1 MAEREYRSTLRQ
13 EQAAQTRE
21 RIVGAARDLFA
32 AEGFAATT
40 VAAIARAAGVA
51 APTVY
56 ATLGSKA
63 GIVEALL
70 ARLEDD
76 ADTPESSR
84 AAITAEIDPRR
95 ALVLYARWHRTL
107 FSAGRDVLAAADE
120 ARGDPAVRALNEQGD
135 RTARR
140 WHTAL
145 VATLADAGALR
156 PDLTEEHAVGIV
168 LAVCVSELYLRVTR
182 VCGWD
187 DDAYEAFLTDL
198 LFSQLLG
205 QSPGGEGWSG
215 TGSRSRAK
223 PNRSR

>member
-32 AEGFAATT
+32 TEGFAATT
-40 VAAIARAAGVA
+40 VAGIARRAGVA

-76 ADTPESSR
+76 ADTPAASR
-84 AAITAEIDPRR
+84 ADIAAEADPARK
-95 ALVLYARWHRTL
+95 LTLTARWHRH
-107 FSAGRDVLAAADE
+107 FYAAGRTVIAAADE
-120 ARGDPAVRALNEQGD
+120 ARGEPAVRALHERGD
-135 RTARR
+135 RTARQ
-140 WHTAL
+140 WHAALVTAL
-145 VATLADAGALR
+145 RDAGVLR
-156 PDLTEEHAVGIV
+156 PGLTEERAADLLWALCGP
-168 LAVCVSELYLRVTR
+168 ELYLRLTG

-187 DDAYEAFLTDL
+187 DDAYEEFLAEL
-198 LFSQLLG
+198 LLAQVLG
-205 QSPGGEGWSG
+205 QSPGGVGWSG